1 MKNRI
6 QITNSEISFA
16 VEEVQSW
23 LWIRIKEK
31 GRGSFIS
38 THEVR
43 GAIDEEF
50 FELREA
56 FGSKDKVAIAHE
68 LKDVIIGAIVGLAC
82 LRAGHLE

>member
-1 MKNRI
+1 MRA

-23 LWIRIKEK
+23 LWMRIKEK

-38 THEVR
+38 IHEAR

-56 FGSKDKVAIAHE
+56 FGSKEKVAIIHE
-68 LKDVIIGAIVGLAC
+68 LKDVIVSSIVALAC
-82 LRAGHLE
+82 IRSGHL